1 MESMGLLMV
10 AIVVIGAVAM
20 YMLDRYQKKQ
30 EISWTD
36 AGKIGV
42 GAGILTGGVLVATT
56 TDAGTAVVDAVK
68 SGAASASE
76 MFVGKPSF

>member
-1 MESMGLLMV
+1 MDSLWMMMV
-10 AIVVIGAVAM
+10 AIVAIGAIAM

-56 TDAGTAVVDAVK
+56 TDAGSAVVDAVK
-68 SGAASASE
+68 SGASTASE

>member
-1 MESMGLLMV
+1 MDSMGLLMV
-10 AIVVIGAVAM
+10 AIVVVGAVAM

-30 EISWTD
+30 EISWAD

-56 TDAGTAVVDAVK
+56 TDAGSAVVDAVK